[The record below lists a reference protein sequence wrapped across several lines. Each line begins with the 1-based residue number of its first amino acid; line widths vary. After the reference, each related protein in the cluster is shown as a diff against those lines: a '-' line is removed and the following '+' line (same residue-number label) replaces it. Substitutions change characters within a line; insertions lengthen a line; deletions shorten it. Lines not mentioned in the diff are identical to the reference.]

1 MGPCVLASGSAVNLA
16 LVLPPPP
23 RVTAMPRRPSPELP
37 PCYAIVQPGLE
48 PVAADE
54 IEHDLGGEVK
64 KTARGIVVF
73 RTPHIDSRLLE
84 LRTVEDVFVFAW
96 GTDQLTYRA
105 EDLDKIRR
113 WTSRDADWARLLQ
126 FHHAIR
132 PKPKGKPTYRF
143 VTQMEGHH
151 GYLRRDAGKAFARGL
166 AGKFPDSW
174 KAAEENAAVEF
185 WLTIDN
191 ATAVSGVRL
200 SDRTM
205 RHRIYKLEH
214 RPASLRPTVAAAMVR
229 LAEIKPRHV
238 VLDPMCGAGTLLAE
252 YFAFVGKIRAEK
264 PPALGGD
271 IDAAAVR
278 AAAVNLSK
286 LGEARLVRWDSTRLP
301 LPDQS
306 VDRVLSN
313 PPFGKQ
319 LGTPESVGPLY
330 RAAVRE
336 WDRLLR
342 PAGRAVL
349 LAADATAIRT
359 AARSVG
365 WQNVRELKVRV
376 LGQPALV
383 SVWRKGD

>member
-1 MGPCVLASGSAVNLA
+1 
-16 LVLPPPP
+16 
-23 RVTAMPRRPSPELP
+23 MPRRTSTDVP
-37 PCYAIVQPGLE
+37 PCYVIVQPGLE
-48 PVAADE
+48 PVVSEE
-54 IEHDLGGEVK
+54 IEHDFGGEVK
-64 KTARGIVVF
+64 KTGRGVVVF
-73 RTPHIDSRLLE
+73 RVPHVDERLLK
-84 LRTVEDVFVFAW
+84 LRTAEDVFLFAW

-113 WTSRDADWARLLQ
+113 WTDREADWGRLLQ
-126 FHHAIR
+126 LHHTIR
-132 PKPKGKPTYRF
+132 PKPKGKPTFRV

-151 GYLRRDAGKAFARGL
+151 GYLRRDAGKAFVKGL

-174 KAAEENAAVEF
+174 KPAEENAAIEF

-205 RHRIYKLEH
+205 RHRAYKLEH

-238 VLDPMCGAGTLLAE
+238 VLDPMCGAGTILAE
-252 YFAFVGKIRAEK
+252 YFAAVADIRAEK

-271 IDAAAVR
+271 SDAGAVR
-278 AAAVNLSK
+278 AAAANLSR
-286 LGEARLVRWDSTRLP
+286 LGPARLARWDATRLP
-301 LPDQS
+301 LADAS
-306 VDRVLSN
+306 VDRIVSN

-330 RAAVRE
+330 RAAIRE
-336 WDRLLR
+336 YDRVLQ
-342 PAGRAVL
+342 AKGRCVL
-349 LAADATAIRT
+349 LAADAAAVRS

-365 WQNVRELKVRV
+365 WQGLRELRVRV
-376 LGQPALV
+376 LGQAATV
-383 SVWRKGD
+383 SVWRKGE